1 LLSASTVFK
10 IMRWHTH
17 PRMNTPLSTFI
28 RDIEFLTLE
37 NYPGRVAR
45 CHFSLA
51 DYRDDCFHEIG
62 IIIPE
67 HLVHAVPKRR
77 AEYLAGRCLAQRLLA
92 PLGFTDFILLPG
104 EDRAPQWPPGIA
116 GALSHNAHIA
126 LCAVHGEPG
135 QGGVGLDVET
145 LMSSV
150 SVQELWSNIVG
161 VEECDRLRCQPQAF
175 NLLLTLTFSAKES
188 LFKALYPQVRRY
200 FDFLDACIMA
210 IDEQKRTF
218 ELKLLKTL
226 SQQYPAGY
234 RFFGRYWVEGDD
246 ITTFIYC

>member
-1 LLSASTVFK
+1 
-10 IMRWHTH
+10 
-17 PRMNTPLSTFI
+17 MNTPLSTFI

-37 NYPGRVAR
+37 NYPGRVAG

-77 AEYLAGRCLAQRLLA
+77 ANIW
-92 PLGFTDFILLPG
+92 LGVVWPRWASPTLFCILLPG

-135 QGGVGLDVET
+135 QGGIGLDVET

-175 NLLLTLTFSAKES
+175 NLLLTLTFSAKER

>member
-1 LLSASTVFK
+1 
-10 IMRWHTH
+10 MRWHTP
-17 PRMNTPLSTFI
+17 PRKKTPLSTFI

-37 NYPGRVAR
+37 NYTGWVAR

-62 IIIPE
+62 IIILD
-67 HLVHAVPKRR
+67 HLAHAVPKQR
-77 AEYLAGRCLAQRLLA
+77 AKYLAGRCLAQRLLA
-92 PLGFTDFILLPG
+92 PLSFADFILLAG
-104 EDRAPQWPPGIA
+104 KDCVPQWPPVIA

-126 LCAVHGEPG
+126 LCAMHGETG

-145 LMSSV
+145 LLSSV
-150 SVQELWSNIVG
+150 SAQELWSSIVS
-161 VEECDRLRCQPQAF
+161 VEECDRLCCQPHGF

-188 LFKALYPQVRRY
+188 LFEALYPHVHRY
-200 FDFLDACIMA
+200 FDFLDSRIMA
-210 IDEQKRTF
+210 IDEQKRRF

-226 SQQYPAGY
+226 SQQYPGGY